1 MKSNPSTGRLFEETI
16 NGETSTSTYIMGHLV
31 PQEDRSR
38 NPGNYDSSKKNPVV
52 KAKDS
57 TLAAN
62 LLSNIVPQ
70 ETTHNGTALWQQIEN
85 YTRSFVEKG
94 NEVYVI
100 RHLQNRK

>member
-1 MKSNPSTGRLFEETI
+1 MLSTI
-16 NGETSTSTYIMGHLV
+16 LV
-31 PQEDRSR
+31 KIFTKTFPNR
-38 NPGNYDSSKKNPVV
+38 NPGIYDSSKRNPVV

-62 LLSNIVPQ
+62 LLSNIVSQ

-85 YTRSFVEKG
+85 YTREFVEKG

-100 RHLQNRK
+100 SGICQISTN